1 MNHKATP
8 SINANDA
15 LVEGL
20 GCAVIVIDN
29 EHIVQRVNIAAET
42 LFVQS
47 RRHLVGQSLD
57 NLIDSEAVFKCLR
70 ECSQNNTQFTLRE
83 VEITAFDNN
92 SLVDITISSLT
103 TVDNQSQ
110 GLLIEINTINRISRF
125 MKEANQLERQ
135 QSFRLMM
142 RGLAHEIKNPL
153 GGIRGAAQLLE
164 REIQSAEHKEL
175 TDILIKEADRLTRL
189 VDRVMGSREQLKPS
203 YLNIHEVL
211 EHVIHLVTVKNS
223 SQLHVS
229 RFYDPALP
237 EIKVDREQMIQA
249 VLNVVGNAIDAQEDS
264 ELAKLGLVTRFER
277 FVTINQVMYRQVL
290 NIKIW
295 DEGPGVPAHM
305 QDILFDPL
313 ITGRPDGTGLGLSI
327 TQEIVQRH
335 KGLVQLEDYHGNTCF
350 SFYLPYINGEE
361 TQPTNSSEKLDS
373 GKNGSKKNSSKK
385 RANEKSSLEKRASK
399 LLGSKNII
407 SKGNGVKTKVTNTNI
422 VNKHVSKL
430 NGVINA

>member
-1 MNHKATP
+1 MVSKAIPPDNT
-8 SINANDA
+8 SDA
-15 LVEGL
+15 LIEGL
-20 GCAVIVIDN
+20 GCAVIIIDGD
-29 EHIVQRVNIAAET
+29 HIVQRVNIAAET

-47 RRHLVGQSLD
+47 RRHLIGQNLD
-57 NLIDSEAVFKCLR
+57 DLIASDSVLKCL
-70 ECSQNNTQFTLRE
+70 EDCLENSTQFTLRE
-83 VEITAFDNN
+83 VEIKTLDKS
-92 SLVDITISSLT
+92 SLVDMSISSLAT
-103 TVDNQSQ
+103 AQPQQQ
-110 GLLIEINTINRISRF
+110 GLLIEINSINRISRF

-164 REIQSAEHKEL
+164 REIQSVEHREL

-223 SQLHVS
+223 NQLHVS

-237 EIKVDREQMIQA
+237 EIKVDKEQMIQA
-249 VLNVVGNAIDAQEDS
+249 VLNVVGNAIDAQRDS
-264 ELAKLGLVTRFER
+264 QRAKLGLVTRFDR
-277 FVTINQVMYRQVL
+277 FVTINQIMYRQVL

-295 DEGPGVPAHM
+295 DEGPGVPDHM
-305 QDILFDPL
+305 RDILFDPL

-350 SFYLPYINGEE
+350 SIYLPYINGDE
-361 TQPTNSSEKLDS
+361 TKPNSKSKTGVSEKNVSKILDS
-373 GKNGSKKNSSKK
+373 KKTRPNTKV
-385 RANEKSSLEKRASK
+385 ANKSVLETNILNTSTSRAS
-399 LLGSKNII
+399 
-407 SKGNGVKTKVTNTNI
+407 
-422 VNKHVSKL
+422 
-430 NGVINA
+430 GVINA